1 MPTHYDCSVA
11 GAVRGAAREHYA
23 FSGAVDVAV
32 GDVGHDARSCDGG
45 WGGWQRS
52 RAAADAA
59 AHTIKQLRGSAIAAH
74 ASGSGGRR
82 AFSNLS
88 ATCIFHMVYLLKAPP
103 SPAAVCISMQPISL
117 LCVLP
122 ADRGRQPAPSL
133 RSLEVQG
140 VRPFVPQID
149 GDNDRI
155 ALPERLGKVGGCHGC
170 CSQAHFNPLRQSV
183 SRCVP
188 QPLVSA
194 PPLHLGAYHAQRDDG
209 W

>member
-1 MPTHYDCSVA
+1 
-11 GAVRGAAREHYA
+11 
-23 FSGAVDVAV
+23 
-32 GDVGHDARSCDGG
+32 
-45 WGGWQRS
+45 
-52 RAAADAA
+52 
-59 AHTIKQLRGSAIAAH
+59 
-74 ASGSGGRR
+74 
-82 AFSNLS
+82 
-88 ATCIFHMVYLLKAPP
+88 
-103 SPAAVCISMQPISL
+103 MQPISL

-140 VRPFVPQID
+140 VRPFVPRID
-149 GDNDRI
+149 GDDDRI
-155 ALPERLGKVGGCHGC
+155 ALPERLRKVGGCHGC
-170 CSQAHFNPLRQSV
+170 CSQAHFNPLRKSV